1 MKSGKW
7 YNSGGDRMKSLS
19 VRLAVILIIGLAIFG
34 YAEVW
39 GAGWKF
45 LLKNDTGEYFYDAD
59 GITHPSK
66 NIIGVWLRIIY
77 SQKGIDEKATQYG
90 EEYKELGETLMF
102 WEINCADKTCCI
114 VCLHDCSKSGGD
126 ICSLSNLKREWKFIA
141 PGTIT
146 AIFYKVACK

>member
-1 MKSGKW
+1 LKSGKW
-7 YNSGGDRMKSLS
+7 CTSGGDRMKSLS
-19 VRLAVILIIGLAIFG
+19 VRLAVILIIGLTIFG
-34 YAEVW
+34 YAEVR

-66 NIIGVWLRIIY
+66 NIIGVWLKIIY
-77 SQKGIDEKATQYG
+77 SQKGI
-90 EEYKELGETLMF
+90 

-114 VCLHDCSKSGGD
+114 ICLHDCSKSGSD

-146 AIFYKVACK
+146 AILYKVACK